1 MNIGTNFNIANF
13 MKNADVNQRAMVY
26 FSDLGNLM
34 VYFKSTLKESE
45 RNALQESFKTN
56 SEVDVHNKYLHFF
69 NRFQLA
75 ISDVNYHLEKI
86 AKARL
91 ALDMVLLSQFK
102 HGRIQDEVS
111 FAIYKIMNSDLAAKK
126 NKKDKKNLKDLLNAM
141 AEKIDQISIE
151 EDLKRIQ
158 KKKGEEDG
166 EKYAVLNYAKN
177 IKERIEEELKFA
189 DLSQNI
195 FQETYKSFDV
205 KFDMIEV
212 AINQNAERIAE
223 ARLYVDDL
231 CSGFLK
237 NVEKAE

>member
-26 FSDLGNLM
+26 FGDLGNLM

-45 RNALQESFKTN
+45 RNALQDSFKTN

-69 NRFQLA
+69 NRFQLCIA
-75 ISDVNYHLEKI
+75 DMNYHLEKI
-86 AKARL
+86 AKL
-91 ALDMVLLSQFK
+91 KLTLDMVLLSQFK
-102 HGRIQDEVS
+102 HGWIQDEVN
-111 FAIYKIMNSDLAAKK
+111 FTIYKVLNSDLVTKK
-126 NKKDKKNLKDLLNAM
+126 NKKDLKDLLNTM

-158 KKKGEEDG
+158 KKKGEEGD
-166 EKYAVLNYAKN
+166 EKYAVLKYAKN
-177 IKERIEEELKFA
+177 IKNRIEEELKFA
-189 DLSQNI
+189 DLSQDL

-205 KFDMIEV
+205 KFDVIEM

-223 ARLYVDDL
+223 ARLYIDDL
-231 CSGFLK
+231 CSGLLK
-237 NVEKAE
+237 DFKKDE

>member
-26 FSDLGNLM
+26 FGDLGNLM

-102 HGRIQDEVS
+102 HSRIQDEVS
-111 FAIYKIMNSDLAAKK
+111 FAIYKIMNSDLVA
-126 NKKDKKNLKDLLNAM
+126 KKDKKNLKDLLNAM

-158 KKKGEEDG
+158 KKKGEEGG
-166 EKYAVLNYAKN
+166 EKYAVLKYAKN
-177 IKERIEEELKFA
+177 IKNRIEEELKFA
-189 DLSQNI
+189 DLSQDL

-205 KFDMIEV
+205 KFDVIEM

-223 ARLYVDDL
+223 ARLYIDDL
-231 CSGFLK
+231 CSGLLK
-237 NVEKAE
+237 DFKKDE